1 MRFLTS
7 KFWVLAVFLALFGQ
21 FSPLAARF
29 CSMTQ
34 SSTLCIEISAPTH
47 DEKNESAQAMPC
59 GHCCKQSE
67 SLIAILHSA
76 PLLSASRQQLVVPHV
91 EAAILPLS
99 SSWDAS
105 PNRVEFQA
113 VFHEIDLPPPLEGV
127 GSTFSCRAPPVEV

>member
-1 MRFLTS
+1 MRFLKS

-34 SSTLCIEISAPTH
+34 SSTLCTEIAAPTH
-47 DEKNESAQAMPC
+47 VDKTERAQAMPC

-76 PLLSASRQQLVVPHV
+76 PLLSASRQQLAVPQV
-91 EAAILPLS
+91 EAAILPPNA
-99 SSWDAS
+99 SWDIS

-113 VFHEIDLPPPLEGV
+113 VFHEIDLPPPLEGF
-127 GSTFSCRAPPVEV
+127 GSTFSCRAPPVEI